1 MKTLYLSW
9 TNKPPHAARFAI
21 QNVSSWELADKSA
34 AMMGLCPT
42 AIHLKSDVAGE
53 PNVEVLCLTVGP
65 LPADEVR
72 TVGQSALD
80 WLMEQGFLA
89 F

>member
-9 TNKPPHAARFAI
+9 TNKPPHAAHFTI

-34 AMMGLCPT
+34 AIMGLLPT
-42 AIHLKSDVAGE
+42 TIHLKSDVTGE
-53 PNVEVLCLTVGP
+53 PDVEVLCLTVGL

-72 TVGQSALD
+72 TVGQSAVD
-80 WLMEQGFLA
+80 WLTEHGFLA